1 MIKKNNYLLLLLLIF
16 LSAPV
21 VLRAQQDH
29 TFEIKGGDFVYDGK
43 PVRIISG
50 EMHYPRIPHQYWR

>member
-1 MIKKNNYLLLLLLIF
+1 MIRKFCSILLV
-16 LSAPV
+16 LSFV
-21 VLRAQQDH
+21 FSLNMSAQQDH